1 MNDSTSKSAPT
12 WLPYL
17 MLVLSVTFIGL
28 LVYFAQNDDGS
39 RYENVPT
46 ANEIKQAQRDRK
58 TVTIASRPERPEPIV
73 DVEKTEVPSVEEA
86 RAHLVDLLLRYNP
99 EALLA
104 GREAI
109 ELIALDAELR
119 AYLASLPS
127 EPDAY
132 AEMVY
137 ELLQQEDFYVL
148 RYRLI
153 EGLGWMGGDRAAVL
167 LTEHYQNRMASENLA
182 EARRAI
188 DALGCVDNAL
198 SYEILDGQIRNGSP
212 KNRAH
217 FIRAL
222 AWHSDAKR
230 ALPLFVDLAGSEPGF
245 QNRNKAAQALK
256 FVGSAESTRHEVE
269 SLLAEEQNP
278 YIRQTMIGALGE
290 YGDPASLGVLQE
302 IVQFD
307 TDSTTRLSAVHNIH
321 RIGTSRAAEIL
332 EWVMQHDE
340 NERVRTDAEKK
351 LVDLHERLAVADR

>member
-1 MNDSTSKSAPT
+1 MNDTTSKSAPQ

-17 MLVLSVTFIGL
+17 MLGLSVAFIGIL
-28 LVYFAQNDDGS
+28 IYFAQTDDGS
-39 RYENVPT
+39 QYENVAT
-46 ANEIKQAQRDRK
+46 VEEIVQAQRDRK
-58 TVTIASRPERPEPIV
+58 APTIASRPERPEPIAKK
-73 DVEKTEVPSVEEA
+73 EKDPEVPSLEEA

-99 EALLA
+99 QALLG

-109 ELIALDAELR
+109 ELIAIDAELR
-119 AYLASLPS
+119 AYLASLPP
-127 EPDAY
+127 EY
-132 AEMVY
+132 ADMVY
-137 ELLQQEDFYVL
+137 ELLLQEEFYVK

-153 EGLGWMGGDRAAVL
+153 EGLGWMGGERAAVL

-198 SYEILDGQIRNGSP
+198 SYEILDNQIRNGSP

-222 AWHSDAKR
+222 VWHSDAKR
-230 ALPLFVDLAGSEPGF
+230 ALPLFFELAETEPGF

-256 FVGSAESTRHEVE
+256 YVGDAESARNVE
-269 SLLAEEQNP
+269 SLLFEEQNP
-278 YIRQTMIGALGE
+278 YIRQTMIGALGK
-290 YGDPASLGVLQE
+290 YGDPGSLDALQE
-302 IVQFD
+302 IVQHD

-321 RIGTSRAAEIL
+321 RIGTSRSAEIL

-340 NERVRTDAEKK
+340 SDRVRTDAEKM
-351 LVDLHERLAVADR
+351 LVDLQERLAVADH